1 MDELNNDLDKFMNS
15 NNNDSDK
22 VFKFLKQLSPS
33 EIDYQFR

>member
-15 NNNDSDK
+15 NDNDSDK
-22 VFKFLKQLSPS
+22 ILKFLKSLSPS